1 MGDVSEWQNI
11 FIGIAVLAAVG
22 YACFSYGRNT
32 ATDDYRSTTEQLRSE
47 LRAASDL
54 NTSLKTDNERI
65 SKINRELAGEIGESR
80 RLAGAIGD
88 YNRANAERLDE
99 AGNIVADC
107 QRIAGEIRKG
117 NQGKNP
123 QPAP

>member
-1 MGDVSEWQNI
+1 MWEKYKPYI
-11 FIGIAVLAAVG
+11 IGLAVMLAVG
-22 YACFSYGRNT
+22 YAAYCYGRNT
-32 ATDDYRSTTEQLRSE
+32 ASDDYRGTADQLRSE
-47 LRAASDL
+47 LRAATEL
-54 NTSLKTDNERI
+54 NTSLKADNERI
-65 SKINRELAGEIGESR
+65 GKINSQLAGEIGESR

-88 YNRANAERLDE
+88 YNRENENRLDE

-117 NQGKNP
+117 NTGKNK

>member
-1 MGDVSEWQNI
+1 MILSEWQKI
-11 FIGIAVLAAVG
+11 LIGVALLAAVG

-32 ATDDYRSTTEQLRSE
+32 ATDDYRGTADQLRQE
-47 LRAASDL
+47 LRTAKEL
-54 NTSLKTDNERI
+54 NRSLKADNDRI
-65 SKINRELAGEIGESR
+65 GKINSQLAGEIGESR

-88 YNRANAERLDE
+88 YNRENAGRLDE

-117 NQGKNP
+117 NQGQN
-123 QPAP
+123 Q